1 MVNVTMSIT
10 IMFVI
15 LMVVIAVMKI
25 HGLIRILLEMV
36 SAATFITLKC
46 AIMTKGIV
54 VTAIEL
60 LTGSVMTQTITEFV
74 IMMEEIAALEILIQV
89 VVLSVHASK
98 SLM

>member
-1 MVNVTMSIT
+1 MTMSIT

-15 LMVVIAVMKI
+15 LMVVIAVMKVHI
-25 HGLIRILLEMV
+25 YIIIGSMLLEMI

-46 AIMTKGIV
+46 VIMTKGIV

-60 LTGSVMTQTITEFV
+60 LTGSVMTLTITEFA
-74 IMMEEIAALEILIQV
+74 IMMGEIAALEIRIQH
-89 VVLSVHASK
+89 VVLSANVLK

>member
-1 MVNVTMSIT
+1 MTLAIT

-15 LMVVIAVMKI
+15 LMVVIVAI
-25 HGLIRILLEMV
+25 EIPRLEMV

-54 VTAIEL
+54 VTVLEL
-60 LTGSVMTQTITEFV
+60 LMGYVMTQTITDFA
-74 IMMEEIAALEILIQV
+74 IMMEETAALDTRTLIAALCVFALM
-89 VVLSVHASK
+89 

>member
-1 MVNVTMSIT
+1 MINVTMSIT

-15 LMVVIAVMKI
+15 LMVVIAAIKI
-25 HGLIRILLEMV
+25 HIYLVLLEII
-36 SAATFITLKC
+36 SAASFITLKC

-74 IMMEEIAALEILIQV
+74 IMMEETAALD
-89 VVLSVHASK
+89 
-98 SLM
+98 

>member
-15 LMVVIAVMKI
+15 LMVVIAAIKFGIIM
-25 HGLIRILLEMV
+25 LEIID
-36 SAATFITLKC
+36 AASFITLKC

-54 VTAIEL
+54 VTTLEFL
-60 LTGSVMTQTITEFV
+60 MGSVMTQTITEFA
-74 IMMEEIAALEILIQV
+74 IMMEETAALDLRILTDALCV
-89 VVLSVHASK
+89 FALM